1 MTRDE
6 ALATL
11 RGILERQQ
19 EGGVGAGTDHVLT
32 SHSHR
37 LADHVLL
44 ALINDD
50 EIAEAYEAIRQWYA

>member
-6 ALATL
+6 ALVTL

-19 EGGVGAGTDHVLT
+19 EGGDHVLT
-32 SHSHR
+32 NHSHR

-44 ALINDD
+44 TLINDD
-50 EIAEAYEAIRQWYA
+50 EIAEAYEAIRPWYA